1 MQRSECTPMGSRLAK
16 RRGIPCSRAHSEKGE
31 WEGHDER
38 EEQTREEEGEAR
50 GSHTTGAFLLTAG
63 HGPGICPNLRPP
75 LLEVEHRASMIVRAC
90 TICTTSFSEKS
101 SDEIWKHYSI
111 PGLREARAQS
121 VEVFESALTTMICS
135 ENRKILP
142 PLW

>member
-50 GSHTTGAFLLTAG
+50 GSHTTGAFLLTAC
-63 HGPGICPNLRPP
+63 HGTGICPNLCPPP
-75 LLEVEHRASMIVRAC
+75 LEVTHRAPMLLRDC
-90 TICTTSFSEKS
+90 GICTTFFPENVSF
-101 SDEIWKHYSI
+101 EICKEYSI
-111 PGLREARAQS
+111 QRLRKARVDRS
-121 VEVFESALTTMICS
+121 SM
-135 ENRKILP
+135 
-142 PLW
+142 